1 MNQRI
6 VLTVLGVCL
15 LLLPGCRKGKPD
27 GIPPLFP
34 VTVKITKGDTPVT
47 GANVFLVAP
56 TSISGSWSAS
66 GVTDASGLATIE
78 TSQGDWKAKGAP
90 EGEFKIYLTK
100 LAKFEEP
107 PPPSGDDDASKAD
120 FYAERLKR
128 LEAAG
133 KEIPK
138 SLTTV
143 ATSELKISI
152 VAGTGANET
161 FDISKY

>member
-1 MNQRI
+1 MNQWKI
-6 VLTVLGVCL
+6 LSVLGVCL
-15 LLLPGCRKGKPD
+15 LLLPGCTKKKPD
-27 GIPPLFP
+27 GIPPLHP
-34 VTVKITKGDTPVT
+34 VTVKITKGNDPVV
-47 GANVFLVAP
+47 GANVFLVAS
-56 TSISGSWSAS
+56 TGSSGSWSAS
-66 GVTDASGLATIE
+66 GVTDTTGLATIE

-107 PPPSGDDDASKAD
+107 PPPGSDDDASKAD

-128 LEAAG
+128 LEAAS

-138 SLTTV
+138 SLNSV
-143 ATSELKISI
+143 ATSDLKITI
-152 VAGTGANET
+152 VAGTGANEA